1 MPGRAGG
8 QPERIEARM
17 ANALPRA
24 SFLPTAPTPSTIA
37 EPRPFLVDLGCR
49 CLTVEDRP
57 RPHERVSESKCL
69 VS

>member
-1 MPGRAGG
+1 
-8 QPERIEARM
+8 M

-24 SFLPTAPTPSTIA
+24 SFLPTAPAPSTIA
-37 EPRPFLVDLGCR
+37 DPRPFLVDLGCR

-57 RPHERVSESKCL
+57 RPHERVRESKCL